1 MSEDVLHR
9 LGHALAVS
17 YDNMIPEPLS
27 EKLRDRVLELA
38 VAEAV
43 ADGTPS
49 RFHRKTGLS
58 GLDM

>member
-49 RFHRKTGLS
+49 RFIAKS
-58 GLDM
+58 D

>member
-38 VAEAV
+38 VAEALV
-43 ADGTPS
+43 ERRRSVVTTQPV
-49 RFHRKTGLS
+49 LS
-58 GLDM
+58 S